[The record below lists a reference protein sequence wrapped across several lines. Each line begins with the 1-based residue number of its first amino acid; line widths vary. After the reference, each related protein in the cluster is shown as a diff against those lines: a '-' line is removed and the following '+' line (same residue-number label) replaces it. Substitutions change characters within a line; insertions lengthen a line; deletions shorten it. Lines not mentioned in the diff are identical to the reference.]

1 MIKNS
6 LDINNIRKMSESLLE
21 DEEINVAA
29 LLKLLEVMLESQN
42 VE

>member
-1 MIKNS
+1 
-6 LDINNIRKMSESLLE
+6 MSESVSE

>member
-1 MIKNS
+1 
-6 LDINNIRKMSESLLE
+6 MSESVSE
-21 DEEINVAA
+21 HEEINVAA